1 MDSSCAHDEE
11 TEAERCE
18 ENWTKSPSG
27 SVRPGTLAQAGV
39 WLRGWALGLNWA
51 VKCVYFAGFPPKQGS
66 SCLQCW
72 RSEELLWIQLLHT
85 NKCSHYFNILLEV
98 ASMFDEYVF

>member
-11 TEAERCE
+11 TEAVRCE

-51 VKCVYFAGFPPKQGS
+51 VKCVYFA
-66 SCLQCW
+66 
-72 RSEELLWIQLLHT
+72 
-85 NKCSHYFNILLEV
+85 
-98 ASMFDEYVF
+98 